1 MKDLGI
7 IAMLGISLLILGAF
21 SNYTGEYYEY
31 NEKNAKKVILL
42 LEIAGG
48 FYIAIGFLA
57 LLIGLGGYT
66 FLSTIPK

>member
-1 MKDLGI
+1 MTEFI
-7 IAMLGISLLILGAF
+7 IIIFCGLILLIIGLF
-21 SNYTGEYYEY
+21 LEYKGEYDDYIG
-31 NEKNAKKVILL
+31 NNLKRILL
-42 LEIAGG
+42 LEIFGG